1 MNHLM
6 VNCAFSKEVWHW
18 MSVTTNQPELEPGND
33 DSLASWCLRQEQ
45 RRDQR
50 RTTRAL
56 CLLGMWV
63 IWKHRNDIV
72 FNGASPSTAQVL
84 GRIERE
90 GRAWRQAGLLKGD
103 LDGVAGTPTGRND
116 RKGPRLF
123 RSFSLIFN
131 IMTRG
136 RPRLQGSSR
145 SLSKS
150 RPLAS

>member
-18 MSVTTNQPELEPGND
+18 MSVATNQPEMEPGND

-63 IWKHRNDIV
+63 IWKHRNDTV

-103 LDGVAGTPTGRND
+103 LDGVFAG
-116 RKGPRLF
+116 
-123 RSFSLIFN
+123 
-131 IMTRG
+131 
-136 RPRLQGSSR
+136 
-145 SLSKS
+145 
-150 RPLAS
+150 LARWGLGE